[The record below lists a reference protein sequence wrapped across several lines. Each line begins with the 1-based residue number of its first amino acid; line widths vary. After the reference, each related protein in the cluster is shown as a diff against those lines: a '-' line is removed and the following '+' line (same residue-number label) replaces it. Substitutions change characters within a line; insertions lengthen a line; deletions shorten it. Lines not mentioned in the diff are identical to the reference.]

1 LASFARDAALRE
13 SAEIVYVLDSPEQR
27 AEVEHLL
34 RGMAALHGGPGVT
47 LVVMP
52 ENRGYA
58 SACNAGAAAS
68 GAPVIGFLNSDV
80 MPAAPGWLAPLLA
93 RLVRE
98 RRLVAV
104 GPKLLYEDGAVQHA
118 GLMFRRGPDGQWFN
132 DHYFKGFPRHHAE
145 ACIARRVPGVT
156 GAALFVRRTAFDAAS
171 AFSTDYIIGDFE
183 DSDLCLALRAN
194 GGEIAYE
201 PAAELFH
208 FERQSIS
215 AHTGHARS
223 LASACN
229 RLLQHQ
235 RWNTEIARL
244 MTRHPGAAG

>member
-1 LASFARDAALRE
+1 
-13 SAEIVYVLDSPEQR
+13 
-27 AEVEHLL
+27 
-34 RGMAALHGGPGVT
+34 MAALHGGPGVT

-118 GLMFRRGPDGQWFN
+118 GLLFRRGPDGQWFN
-132 DHYFKGFPRHHAE
+132 DHYFKGFPRHHPD
-145 ACIARRVPGVT
+145 ACVARRVPGVT
-156 GAALFVRRTAFDAAS
+156 GAALFVRRGAFDAVGG
-171 AFSTDYIIGDFE
+171 FSTDYIIGDFE
-183 DSDLCLALRAN
+183 DSDLCLALREA

-201 PAAELFH
+201 PAAELYH
-208 FERQSIS
+208 FERQSI
-215 AHTGHARS
+215 ATHGGHARS

-229 RLLQHQ
+229 RLLQHR
-235 RWNTEIARL
+235 RWDGAIDRL
-244 MTRHPGAAG
+244 MARFPGAAG